1 MCGRNDARHMTAV
14 LDKGA
19 NLPLTQ
25 NIDLDGSATIEVQ
38 YL

>member
-1 MCGRNDARHMTAV
+1 MSGNLGVTAV
-14 LDKGA
+14 LDKGD